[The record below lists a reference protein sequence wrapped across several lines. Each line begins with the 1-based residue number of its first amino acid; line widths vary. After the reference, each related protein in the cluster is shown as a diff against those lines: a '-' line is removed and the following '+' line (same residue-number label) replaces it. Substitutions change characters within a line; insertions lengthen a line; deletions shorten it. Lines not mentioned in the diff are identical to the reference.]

1 MTEPIARQRV
11 SDDFIV
17 LVMTSVHAVI
27 IGIVWLIMGRPL
39 AG

>member
-1 MTEPIARQRV
+1 MTESITKQRL

-27 IGIVWLIMGRPL
+27 IGIVWFIMGRPL

>member
-1 MTEPIARQRV
+1 MTESTTKQRL

-27 IGIVWLIMGRPL
+27 IGIVWFIMGRPL